1 MWHSEIFNW
10 RKRAAGMP
18 ENPNEYRSSGRSRKR
33 SIRSK
38 DIQGLKYFRVL
49 RPLLQRLHQ
58 IGTVRDRAHN
68 RQLHMDHYCLLVLLW
83 LYSPIIDSLRGLQQA
98 SQLKKVQKKLKI
110 PRASLGSLSES
121 VAIFDPE
128 PLKQIARELADQL
141 PDHSIPQNLRAINK
155 TLVAVDGSVVPILA
169 RIAKLAWIT
178 NCSDKPTC
186 GYRLHTH
193 FEILRGLPKRIEA
206 TSANPKGLDAEQAV
220 LERTIEPDHCYV
232 LDRGYQK
239 YGLWNKIHAVNSSYV
254 CRVRDRMAHEV
265 VEHRPV
271 SKEAADADVLSD
283 QIIRVANDTSKVDH
297 PIRLVCI
304 SCSPHTSRGRR
315 RGRTFSS
322 TGPSSDG
329 ILRIVT
335 DMLDVPAEIIAQIYL
350 LRWTIELFF
359 RMFKH
364 LLGCRHLLST
374 KQNGVE
380 IQVYAALIAC
390 LLILHC
396 TGRMPTKRTFE
407 ILCFYMIG
415 WADLDEVAGHID
427 KLKSRSS

>member
-1 MWHSEIFNW
+1 M
-10 RKRAAGMP
+10 
-18 ENPNEYRSSGRSRKR
+18 SGEKSQDRSRKKDQR
-33 SIRSK
+33 QKIRAK
-38 DIQGLKYFRVL
+38 DIQGLKYFRAL
-49 RPLLQRLHQ
+49 RPLLEHLHQ
-58 IGTVRDRAHN
+58 VGTERDRAGN
-68 RQLHMDHYCLLVLLW
+68 RQLHMDHYCMLVLLW

-98 SQLKKVQKKLKI
+98 SELKKVQEKLKL

-141 PDHSIPQNLRAINK
+141 PEPSIPRDFRGINK

-169 RIAKLAWIT
+169 RVAKLAWIT
-178 NCSDKPTC
+178 NWSDKPTC

-206 TSANPKGLDAEQAV
+206 TSANPKGKDAEQAV
-220 LERTIEPDHCYV
+220 LERTIEADHCYV

-239 YGLWNKIHAVNSSYV
+239 YGLWNKIHAADSNYV
-254 CRVRDRMAHEV
+254 CRVRDRIAYEV
-265 VEHRPV
+265 IEQRPL
-271 SKEAADADVLSD
+271 SNEATNSDVLSD
-283 QIIRVANDTSKVDH
+283 QIIRVSNEKAKVDH

-304 SCSPHTSRGRR
+304 SCKPHTSRGRR
-315 RGRTFSS
+315 QGRRFSS

-329 ILRIVT
+329 VLRIVT
-335 DMLDVPAEIIAQIYL
+335 DMLDVPAEIIAQLYL

-390 LLILHC
+390 LLILRC
-396 TGRMPTKRTFE
+396 TGRTPTKRTFE
-407 ILCFYMIG
+407 MLCFYMAG

-427 KLKSRSS
+427 KLKRPSL